1 MNDSNG
7 SPKRAYPAFLHQTDM
22 VLGLLGL
29 TAVMAGI
36 ILLIIQVWEDKGL
49 DWLFQTIANLG
60 VLLAVCVFAIAVNR
74 LLGRSTSIAVRIAHA
89 CLGLCFVAA
98 LVVGTLVIWQ
108 VTDSDVAWR
117 TIGTIWILVIG
128 SLLGIGVSRMISR

>member
-1 MNDSNG
+1 MSHSNE
-7 SPKRAYPAFLHQTDM
+7 SHQRTYPVFLHQADM
-22 VLGLLGL
+22 VLGLLGI

-36 ILLIIQVWEDKGL
+36 ILLIIQVWEDNNL

-60 VLLAVCVFAIAVNR
+60 VVLAVCVFAISINR
-74 LLGRSTSIAVRIAHA
+74 LLGRSKSIVVRIAHA
-89 CLGLCFVAA
+89 CFGLCFVAA

-108 VTDSDVAWR
+108 ITDSDVAWR
-117 TIGTIWILVIG
+117 TMGTIAILVIG